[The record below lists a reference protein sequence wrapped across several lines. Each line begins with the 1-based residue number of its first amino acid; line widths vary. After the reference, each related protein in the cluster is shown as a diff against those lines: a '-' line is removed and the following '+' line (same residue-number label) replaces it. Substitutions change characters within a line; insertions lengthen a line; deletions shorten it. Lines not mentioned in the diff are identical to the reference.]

1 MPEYESSE
9 SDVDESISSATQ
21 NLDNN
26 TVTQDQADKQKASD
40 DDSSSDDDN
49 DITTRTSSRQKLT
62 PVTFKA
68 RLENPN
74 AQKKEN
80 LLKQYNSNKAY
91 ANDRNS
97 ILATA
102 ITKHFPGH
110 GSFNGKITEYHPA
123 SDNYSIT
130 YEDGDSEIM
139 SHSNILKYIKG
150 TQQYEDHHEKKT
162 KRHSVAPLTQQYQ
175 QL

>member
-21 NLDNN
+21 NNDNN

-49 DITTRTSSRQKLT
+49 DITTRTSSRQKHT

-68 RLENPN
+68 RPENPN

-80 LLKQYNSNKAY
+80 LLKQ
-91 ANDRNS
+91 
-97 ILATA
+97 
-102 ITKHFPGH
+102 
-110 GSFNGKITEYHPA
+110 
-123 SDNYSIT
+123 
-130 YEDGDSEIM
+130 
-139 SHSNILKYIKG
+139 
-150 TQQYEDHHEKKT
+150 
-162 KRHSVAPLTQQYQ
+162 
-175 QL
+175 